1 MTIPNS
7 CRLTGPNLFVELRQS
22 AEFPIQHKEVPMAHK
37 HTVQLPRESKSA
49 AAKETAA
56 RLAGKKSAVNDKTWT
71 QSFAASGAKVGGK
84 TGN

>member
-1 MTIPNS
+1 
-7 CRLTGPNLFVELRQS
+7 
-22 AEFPIQHKEVPMAHK
+22 MAHK